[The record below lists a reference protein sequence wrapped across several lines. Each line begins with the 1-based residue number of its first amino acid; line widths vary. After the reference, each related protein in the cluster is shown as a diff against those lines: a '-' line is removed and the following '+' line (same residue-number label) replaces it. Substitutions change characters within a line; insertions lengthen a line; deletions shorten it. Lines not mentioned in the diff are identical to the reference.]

1 MVRRKKTKMNQQE
14 AEEYLKKLEEF
25 EKTIGSEDDDLDLN
39 FMSEVNELLSKL
51 QEELQQTPPVTE
63 QTIINTQ
70 PTMTG
75 GGVLVKVKKLDSN
88 AVVPSYSKVG
98 DAGMDLTITKEIE
111 NTSFSVS
118 YGFGIAMEI
127 PKGYVGLVFPR
138 SSVRNQDLILSNCV
152 GVIDSGYRG
161 ELQATF
167 KKTQGLDSIKYKVGE
182 RGAQIIILPYPT
194 IYMTEVPELSDTE
207 RGSGGFGSTG
217 L

>member
-1 MVRRKKTKMNQQE
+1 MEKEDVE
-14 AEEYLKKLEEF
+14 GYIKKLEDL
-25 EKTIGSEDDDLDLN
+25 EKTIGSENDDEEIDLN
-39 FMSEVNELLSKL
+39 FMSELNELLGKL
-51 QEELQQTPPVTE
+51 QEDFSISPTPE
-63 QTIINTQ
+63 QTTTMKQNT
-70 PTMTG
+70 TND
-75 GGVLVKVKKLDSN
+75 GVLVKVKKLDPN
-88 AVVPSYSKVG
+88 AVIPSYSKVG

-127 PKGYVGLVFPR
+127 PKGYVGLIFPR

-182 RGAQIIILPYPT
+182 RGAQIVILPYPT

-207 RGSGGFGSTG
+207 RGTGGFGSTG
-217 L
+217 K